1 MMGGSKISN
10 SVQVW
15 MNNGVKGTGTK
26 LQIGIPSSSHQGD
39 LFLTTG
45 KISPKNI
52 YIKLKSPK

>member
-39 LFLTTG
+39 LFLTG
-45 KISPKNI
+45 KISAKNGM
-52 YIKLKSPK
+52 KS